1 MRECQ
6 CTFYPISTNQ
16 PRPVPATYLPGLRRA
31 LSISSRLLV
40 MPTTRRLFISLSPS
54 IRVRSWFTRASYAAP
69 AADWSVLPNGMMREM
84 ERETR
89 SKDMEVHVEGD
100 SQQDANTQ
108 TSWLADGIY
117 FINNNDIEV
126 TEVAMLLPGILGI
139 LEVGSATFVYLIHC
153 TI

>member
-1 MRECQ
+1 
-6 CTFYPISTNQ
+6 
-16 PRPVPATYLPGLRRA
+16 
-31 LSISSRLLV
+31 
-40 MPTTRRLFISLSPS
+40 
-54 IRVRSWFTRASYAAP
+54 
-69 AADWSVLPNGMMREM
+69 M

>member
-1 MRECQ
+1 
-6 CTFYPISTNQ
+6 
-16 PRPVPATYLPGLRRA
+16 
-31 LSISSRLLV
+31 
-40 MPTTRRLFISLSPS
+40 
-54 IRVRSWFTRASYAAP
+54 
-69 AADWSVLPNGMMREM
+69 M

-139 LEVGSATFVYLIHC
+139 LEVGSATFVHLTHSLHHLMASNMETDLRFLSDSPKYLL
-153 TI
+153 TISGPLIS